1 MRIVFVYWDLDDSG
15 SAQTLYHFGQAARR
29 LGHEVVLYADE
40 NPASRFICTKEIRT
54 EDVVVFLLEWN
65 IYIHKHK
72 PFDLEEPVS
81 KSHRGQRVIL
91 DDDGMY
97 NDQIKVGGDYNHPAL
112 EDSRIRSE
120 LYDSLSD
127 TILQPTY
134 HPLRP
139 NVRSFLFHGY
149 SPTWEQPLDWRDKP
163 YGMVYVGSNWFRWR
177 ALHRVL
183 RSIEPVRP
191 RVGRI
196 GLVGHGWD
204 TMPWWIEQ
212 PLREDA
218 YFTDPDYLRRLEV
231 ELEPAV
237 QVQEVV
243 PWMSRGVF
251 CPVLVRPTFN
261 HLRIVNPRMF
271 ETPAANTIP
280 LFGLDREHVREIYGE
295 EALPLVMA
303 KDQEELS
310 SQIQDVLC
318 RPERYAELV
327 IGIRRRLAERHSFE
341 ARVCELI
348 EVVRG

>member
-1 MRIVFVYWDLDDSG
+1 
-15 SAQTLYHFGQAARR
+15 
-29 LGHEVVLYADE
+29 
-40 NPASRFICTKEIRT
+40 
-54 EDVVVFLLEWN
+54 
-65 IYIHKHK
+65 
-72 PFDLEEPVS
+72 
-81 KSHRGQRVIL
+81 
-91 DDDGMY
+91 
-97 NDQIKVGGDYNHPAL
+97 
-112 EDSRIRSE
+112 
-120 LYDSLSD
+120 
-127 TILQPTY
+127 
-134 HPLRP
+134 
-139 NVRSFLFHGY
+139 
-149 SPTWEQPLDWRDKP
+149 
-163 YGMVYVGSNWFRWR
+163 
-177 ALHRVL
+177 VL